1 MNLHQKHTLLNI
13 EDEENLKKENL
24 TIEKSSKEFDEDI
37 QKLSELKELTKKEIE
52 KIDANYEKVDKETT
66 KFFEIKRAE
75 LNEKEENLKEKLKTE
90 VTKIK
95 ESLDDYLT
103 QIEYLSKSCER
114 IKKGV
119 QALEK
124 EEKYIIKNLSYISK
138 INKNKNEIYTLL
150 NSLMKNLDINFN
162 EKEENIVYNEYFF
175 NGIKKEKNYD
185 KY

>member
-1 MNLHQKHTLLNI
+1 ML
-13 EDEENLKKENL
+13 
-24 TIEKSSKEFDEDI
+24 
-37 QKLSELKELTKKEIE
+37 
-52 KIDANYEKVDKETT
+52 TT

-124 EEKYIIKNLSYISK
+124 EEKYIIKKVIDIVLPQIKNKDISINQYMIKDIFEKDKLKNNNNDLKIISYK
-138 INKNKNEIYTLL
+138 INEDLR
-150 NSLMKNLDINFN
+150 
-162 EKEENIVYNEYFF
+162 
-175 NGIKKEKNYD
+175 
-185 KY
+185 